1 MIKVSSENLTYLLSC
16 QCFVFLHQ
24 YLRSII
30 FLQVNKNPLRPVDP
44 SRLMNVGPDFTPS
57 YLGNLGRGSVGGPR
71 GPVSTFLQL
80 SMLVYYETTSLSLL
94 NEFVLLKKVPF
105 FFIYT
110 FLPHHLAAR
119 ATSLSAGSEER
130 AQENHPQQH
139 VSRRRRAAQQG

>member
-105 FFIYT
+105 F
-110 FLPHHLAAR
+110 
-119 ATSLSAGSEER
+119 LSI
-130 AQENHPQQH
+130 HFCPTT
-139 VSRRRRAAQQG
+139 

>member
-1 MIKVSSENLTYLLSC
+1 MEANYLSYFKLISTTSLPLNLCIHDKSLKEFRNLTYLLSY

-24 YLRSII
+24 YLRSLI

-80 SMLVYYETTSLSLL
+80 SMLVYYEATSFSHF

-105 FFIYT
+105 LT
-110 FLPHHLAAR
+110 FLYIHSCP
-119 ATSLSAGSEER
+119 TT
-130 AQENHPQQH
+130 
-139 VSRRRRAAQQG
+139 